1 MTYGGLDGD
10 DQISSWLAL
19 SDASVEP
26 AWFDTGDE
34 LTMFPYHGF
43 KLALMICFECE
54 FPESVRQVSALGADV
69 VLVPT
74 ACAWEQV
81 PNLVA
86 PTRAY
91 ENGVFMKKACCH
103 SMPVQD
109 LDLSSTM
116 M

>member
-54 FPESVRQVSALGADV
+54 FPESVRAGCRCGIGTDCVCLGAGAQSGRPYSG
-69 VLVPT
+69 L
-74 ACAWEQV
+74 
-81 PNLVA
+81 
-86 PTRAY
+86 
-91 ENGVFMKKACCH
+91 
-103 SMPVQD
+103 
-109 LDLSSTM
+109 
-116 M
+116 